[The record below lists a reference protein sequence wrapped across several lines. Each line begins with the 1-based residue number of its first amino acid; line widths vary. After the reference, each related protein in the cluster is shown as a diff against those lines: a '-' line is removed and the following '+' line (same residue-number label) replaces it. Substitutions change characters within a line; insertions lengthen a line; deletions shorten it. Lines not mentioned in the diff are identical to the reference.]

1 MNTSTPVE
9 NNATSTVKNNT
20 GTDRM
25 DGYDLSDLLLRTS
38 RMLASRETLDEML
51 EALMNIVTEEVDAKR
66 CTIFL
71 SDPDTH
77 ELYSRVAVGS
87 FRREIRIRENSG
99 VAGHVFTSGEST
111 IVHDAYHDDRFDK
124 SIDEKTGFVTSS
136 ILCTPI
142 RTVRGEI
149 IGVAQALNKRKGKFT
164 SRDLELL
171 DELLTHAAV
180 VLQSTQF
187 VERTKALREQE
198 QAFFKVVSE
207 VVAEIDLGQI
217 LNKVMAQATRMI
229 NCERTTL
236 FLNDERTN
244 ELFSQVGEGLG
255 AFQIRLPNTK
265 GIAGTV
271 FTSGETVNIPYAYA
285 DLRFNPSFDKQSG
298 FFTRSILCVP
308 VVNKEGKCI
317 GVTQALNKKGG
328 PFTDED
334 EFRLKTFTA
343 QVSIA
348 LENAKLFNDVQDEKN
363 RSQGMLES
371 MSSGVIALNEKGE
384 IATCNKAGLN
394 IFRIQSDEIIG
405 KPAEAF
411 FCDENGW
418 VMQKVKKV
426 NENQTKVEDMEAE
439 IKVGDVK
446 KYINLTVLPLVS
458 VKNEKLGTMIMI
470 EDVSENKRMQSTMA
484 RHMGSSVAQQLME
497 EGEEKLKGKEERATV
512 LFSDIRGFTTL
523 TEELGPQGTVALLNE
538 YFTIMVECIDKEN
551 GWVNKFIGD
560 AIMAGFGVPIP
571 DDTHEDRGVRAAIAM
586 INSLI
591 EWNKER
597 ATHGKKPVD
606 MGIGV
611 NTDMVVTGNIG
622 SAGTSSSSERIEYT
636 MIGDGVNLAARLETA
651 CKQYATRIII
661 SEYTYK
667 KLRGAYG
674 IREIDMVVVKGKTK
688 PVTIYEILD
697 YHTEQS
703 FPNMMDV
710 VNHFKSGLVY
720 YRKQLWDKAI
730 DAFKLALKAN
740 AKDQLS
746 SMYVERCEHY
756 KLNPPGD
763 DWDGVWMM
771 TQK

>member
-1 MNTSTPVE
+1 MNTNTPV
-9 NNATSTVKNNT
+9 NNNT
-20 GTDRM
+20 PSTAENSTEPERM
-25 DGYDLSDLLLRTS
+25 NGYDLSDLLLRTS
-38 RMLASRETLDEML
+38 RTLASRETLDEML

-111 IVHDAYHDDRFDK
+111 IVHDAYHDERFDK
-124 SIDEKTGFVTSS
+124 SIDEKTGFVTHS

-142 RTVRGEI
+142 TTVRGEI
-149 IGVAQALNKRKGKFT
+149 IGVAQALNKRKGNFS

-217 LNKVMAQATRMI
+217 LNKVMSQATRMI
-229 NCERTTL
+229 NCDRTTL

-285 DLRFNPSFDKQSG
+285 DLRFNPAFDKQSG

-405 KPAEAF
+405 KPAEVF
-411 FCDENGW
+411 FCDENAW
-418 VMQKVKKV
+418 VMQKIKKV

-597 ATHGKKPVD
+597 TTHGKKPVD

-720 YRKQLWDKAI
+720 YRKQRWDKAI

-746 SMYVERCEHY
+746 LMYVERCEHY